1 MANKFNAGN
10 HSIKALFDS
19 NSNLFTIPAYQRGY
33 SWTVEEAVTLLN
45 DILEFSKREIDNQS
59 YYIGNIIL
67 KIDSNKNNTSKRTHY
82 KVVDGQQRMTT
93 MLLIIAAIR
102 NSVNLRIQG
111 DDPRTEG
118 MKFLGDLKYRLE
130 TLIYFKKKS
139 ESDELQ
145 LKIYNKD
152 YEDNMKAVIENT
164 INDDAKKNNAY
175 QNNYNAVFTA
185 LNKLDAT
192 VMDELI
198 DSLEN
203 VVIVEIILS
212 EEDNDLEVFENIN
225 SKGHDLSIHDLIKN
239 YSYILG
245 SNIPDIPK
253 RENFN
258 ERVKKIFDTKIKDNN
273 EEKALSTFWRI
284 YTAVLSNNEQPTKK
298 TKIIYKEFKNQV
310 KRTFELSGNTPINEL
325 DSLLNKL
332 LDSIEQ
338 NYNIWEEIE
347 SFKVYPYLLKERWE
361 RSLSWIANK
370 SFDSLSQAVFKI
382 YSDYKNEKIT
392 LEERNESIIALNKYK
407 LRRKVSSLGTKD
419 LKKFSTKIVIHLES
433 EGKFFTKA
441 NLLAYLEDQVG
452 DNRWNKNIDN
462 IDFVNNI
469 SNMNTYDNDIAKE
482 VLIEY
487 EWSLNKNETSMTDSK
502 RKVQIEHVMP
512 QKIFDEKKEIYYKG
526 WEDIDINKH
535 VISKNKIGNLT
546 LTFDNQEMG
555 NKSFSD
561 KKDVLNESTLRV
573 NKYFKELDRWD
584 IDSIEKR
591 GKEISKE
598 IGKQWII

>member
-19 NSNLFTIPAYQRGY
+19 NSSLFTIPAYQRGY
-33 SWTVEEAVTLLN
+33 SWTTEEAVTLLN

-67 KIDSNKNNTSKRTHY
+67 KIDSNNNNTSKRTHY

-111 DDPRTEG
+111 NDPRTEG
-118 MKFLGDLKYRLE
+118 IRFLEDLKYRLE

-175 QNNYNAVFTA
+175 QNNYNAVFTE
-185 LNKLDAT
+185 LNKLAAT
-192 VMDELI
+192 DMDEMI

-284 YTAVLSNNEQPTKK
+284 YTAVLSNNKQPINK
-298 TKIIYKEFKNQV
+298 TKIIYKEFKDQV
-310 KRTFELSGNTPINEL
+310 KKAFELSGNTPVDEL

-347 SFKVYPYLLKERWE
+347 SFKVDPYLLKERWE

-370 SFDSLSQAVFKI
+370 SFDSLAQAIFKI
-382 YSDYKNEKIT
+382 FSDYKNEKIT
-392 LEERNESIIALNKYK
+392 LKERNESIIALNKYK

-419 LKKFSTKIVIHLES
+419 LKNFSTRIVIHLEA
-433 EGKFFTKA
+433 EEKPFTKA
-441 NLLAYLEDQVG
+441 NLLTYLEDQVG
-452 DNRWNKNIDN
+452 DDRWNKNIDN

-469 SNMNTYDNDIAKE
+469 SNMNTYDNDVANE

-535 VISKNKIGNLT
+535 VISKDKIGNLT

-555 NKSFSD
+555 NKPFSD
-561 KKDVLNESTLRV
+561 KKDVFDESTLRV

-598 IGKQWII
+598 IGKQWTI